1 MGNYYSCFGKVSLLA
16 WLVRLAVPVM
26 VGYMRY
32 QNFPQITF
40 SILEFLSISQDDNPQ
55 LNSKLKMMR
64 DVEYCDIYDVYVISV
79 FRFLPAGI
87 V

>member
-1 MGNYYSCFGKVSLLA
+1 MFWESFS
-16 WLVRLAVPVM
+16 
-26 VGYMRY
+26 VGMAGSAGCACDGRIHAIPE
-32 QNFPQITF
+32 FPQITF
-40 SILEFLSISQDDNPQ
+40 SILKFLSISQDDNPQ

-79 FRFLPAGI
+79 FRFLPVGI